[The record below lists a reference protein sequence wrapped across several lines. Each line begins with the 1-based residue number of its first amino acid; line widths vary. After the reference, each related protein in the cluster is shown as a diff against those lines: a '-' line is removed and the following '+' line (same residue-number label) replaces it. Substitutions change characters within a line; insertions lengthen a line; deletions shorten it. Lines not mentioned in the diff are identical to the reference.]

1 MWDADAAWAFLP
13 ELARGLVVT
22 LQAVAGGMALALVL
36 GLAWALGKRSRS
48 PWLRL
53 PVASLVEFVRSTPLL
68 VQLVFLYAALPEL
81 GIRLPV
87 FAAGVLGLG
96 LHYSC
101 YVAEV
106 LRAGLE
112 GVPAGQLAAAEAL
125 GLSRAQR
132 LRHVILP
139 QAIPPVLA
147 PLGNYL
153 ISMFKETPLLSA
165 ITVLEMLRR
174 ATLFGKETF
183 RYLEPY
189 TLVGLTYLV
198 LSLLASWLVGR
209 MERRTAR
216 RRGAVAHG

>member
-1 MWDADAAWAFLP
+1 MWRGDTARAFLP
-13 ELARGLVVT
+13 ELAQGLVVT
-22 LQAVAGGMALALVL
+22 LEAVAGGMTLALVL
-36 GLAWALGKRSRS
+36 GLAFALAKRSRS

-53 PVASLVEFVRSTPLL
+53 PVTALVEFVRSTPLL

-81 GIRLPV
+81 GVRLPV
-87 FAAGVLGLG
+87 LAAGILGLG
-96 LHYSC
+96 LHYGC

-112 GVPAGQLAAAEAL
+112 GVPAGQLDAAEAL
-125 GLSRAQR
+125 GLSRWQR
-132 LRHVILP
+132 LRHVVLP
-139 QAIPPVLA
+139 QAVPPVLA

-165 ITVLEMLRR
+165 ITVVEMLRR

-189 TLVGLTYLV
+189 TMVGATYLL
-198 LSLLASWLVGR
+198 LSLLASLLVHR
-209 MERRTAR
+209 LQRRTSRA
-216 RRGAVAHG
+216 RGALAHG